1 MLIHFIPYEKFVDRA
16 ISLFEEAFPF
26 ENSFYIFRERNT
38 RNIPD
43 ANFVKSKNNNIN
55 IIDED
60 MQWWKDGYLSV
71 SDNDQ
76 LFFHNLYS
84 PANIYFINRFKS
96 NPNKHVAIW
105 GYDFYG
111 ENQFWPLPKY
121 GNFTLELKT
130 TQDLLNPSIQSSKIS
145 YYVNRFID
153 VYFIKKKSILKPT
166 LKAKSNAFK
175 NINTIQTHVKEDF
188 FNVKK
193 QFDKAYKWSN
203 FSYYTY
209 EDYNINS
216 DVELNENRIQV
227 GNSATFSNNHLE
239 VFTLLE
245 QLQVNAEIF
254 CPLNYGDENYAKCIE
269 DKGNSVFGSNFKAL
283 LEFLPLQDYNN
294 LQASC
299 GIVIMNHYRQQAAGN
314 IICALI
320 NGSKVFMSINSP
332 LYKHFKNLGV
342 SIFCLEED
350 LNSKKDL
357 KLLTKEEIKTNRDI
371 LQSYYSRKNIV
382 NALKASIENLDQ

>member
-1 MLIHFIPYEKFVDRA
+1 MIIHFIPYEKFVDRA
-16 ISLFEEAFPF
+16 ISLFEEAFPN
-26 ENSFYIFRERNT
+26 ENCFYIFKESKT
-38 RNIPD
+38 RNIPHV
-43 ANFVKSKNNNIN
+43 NFVKSKKNNIN

-60 MQWWKDGYLSV
+60 AKCWKDVYLSV

-105 GYDFYG
+105 GHDFYG

-121 GNFTLELKT
+121 GDLTLELKT
-130 TQDLLNPSIQSSKIS
+130 TQDLLNPSFKRNKFN
-145 YYVNRFID
+145 YYINRFIE
-153 VYFIKKKSILKPT
+153 VYFNKKKSILKPT
-166 LKAKSNAFK
+166 LKTRSSAFK
-175 NINTIQTHVKEDF
+175 NINTIQTHVKDDF

-193 QFDKAYKWSN
+193 QFNIDYKWSN

-209 EDYNINS
+209 EDYVINS

-239 VFTLLE
+239 VFSLFE
-245 QLQVNAEIF
+245 QLQVKAEIF
-254 CPLNYGDENYAKCIE
+254 CPLNYGDENYAKCIK
-269 DKGNSVFGSNFKAL
+269 DKGNSIFGSNFEAL

-299 GIVIMNHYRQQAAGN
+299 GIVIMNHFRQQAAGN

-320 NGSKVFMSINSP
+320 NGSKVFMSNRSP
-332 LYKHFKNLGV
+332 LFNHFKSLGI
-342 SIFCLEED
+342 SIFCIEED
-350 LNSKKDL
+350 LKSKKDL
-357 KLLTKEEIKTNRDI
+357 KLLTKQEIKTNKVI
-371 LQSYYSRKNIV
+371 LQSYYSRQNII
-382 NALKASIENLDQ
+382 NALKASIAI